1 VSNAH
6 QVVVALG
13 TTGLQDWIKNNVIP
27 LIVLFIAVIML
38 FASGKGDLAKLFKIG
53 AGALIALAV
62 LGVALTGSGVNIGTE
77 LSKLLN

>member
-1 VSNAH
+1 MSTGNH
-6 QVVVALG
+6 VVVAIG
-13 TTGLQDWIKNNVIP
+13 TNGLQDWITNNVVP

-53 AGALIALAV
+53 AGALISLAV
-62 LGVALTGSGVNIGTE
+62 LGIALTGAGVNIGTE